1 MREVS
6 SVIIKMIMKEYTV
19 MRVIHYFCIEKEVCL
34 FSITVINAPY
44 FHAFTSSAIVILGL
58 SQQRRECYNKINKQ
72 TKLHFKR
79 IVPF

>member
-6 SVIIKMIMKEYTV
+6 PTITKMIMKEYTV
-19 MRVIHYFCIEKEVCL
+19 MRAIHYSRIEREVCL
-34 FSITVINAPY
+34 FSISMINAPY
-44 FHAFTSSAIVILGL
+44 FHAFTSSTIVILGL